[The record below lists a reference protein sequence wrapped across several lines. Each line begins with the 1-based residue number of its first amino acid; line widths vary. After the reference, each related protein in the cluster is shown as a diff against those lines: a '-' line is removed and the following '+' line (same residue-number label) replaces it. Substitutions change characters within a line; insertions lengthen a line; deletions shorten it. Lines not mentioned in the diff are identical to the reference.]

1 MNALFSKNNAPIAA
15 VTAPASNSSG
25 VFSSLKNPIFAGI
38 LVLVFFVIL
47 YIYHKKIGYY
57 VSLGWNRM
65 RGMMGYKTQ
74 LDIEMGPGAPGE
86 NPLLTASVYPDMT
99 STSDSGSLG
108 SAGAGLAA
116 ERPFE
121 ARPSPPMLPPD
132 ERPSGMPGAS
142 TPSLSASLFG
152 ELNNPIGSQKE
163 VFNVSRNIYTFHDAA
178 AVCAAAGAELATYD
192 QVKEAY
198 ENGADWCNYGW
209 TKGQMAVYPT
219 QKETYEKL
227 QKGAPQYR
235 NACGQPGVNGGYFDN
250 PDLRFGVNCY
260 GIKPAKKA
268 SDELLESQVA
278 LPPSP
283 EEIEF
288 DKQVQKFREQ
298 MDAATI
304 LPFRKGRWSE

>member
-1 MNALFSKNNAPIAA
+1 M
-15 VTAPASNSSG
+15 
-25 VFSSLKNPIFAGI
+25 FSSLSSPIFAGL
-38 LVLVFFVIL
+38 LVLVFFIVIFV
-47 YIYHKKIGYY
+47 YHENIGYY
-57 VSLGWNRM
+57 VKVGWNRM

-74 LDIEMGPGAPGE
+74 LDVDMGPGAPGE
-86 NPLLTASVYPDMT
+86 NPVLSASVYPAEGP
-99 STSDSGSLG
+99 SGV
-108 SAGAGLAA
+108 

-121 ARPSPPMLPPD
+121 ARPSPPMLPPED
-132 ERPSGMPGAS
+132 RPSGMPGATTES
-142 TPSLSASLFG
+142 VSSALFG
-152 ELNNPIGSQKE
+152 DLNEPLGSRKE
-163 VFNVSRNIYTFHDAA
+163 VFNLSRNIYTFHDAA
-178 AVCAAAGAELATYD
+178 AVCAAAGGELATYD

-209 TKGQMAVYPT
+209 IKGQMAVYPT

-227 QKGAPQYR
+227 QKGSPQYR
-235 NACGQPGVNGGYFDN
+235 NACGKPGVNGGYFDN

-260 GIKPAKKA
+260 GVKPVKKA

-288 DKQVQKFREQ
+288 DRQVQKFREQ

-304 LPFRKGRWSE
+304 LPFRKGQWTE